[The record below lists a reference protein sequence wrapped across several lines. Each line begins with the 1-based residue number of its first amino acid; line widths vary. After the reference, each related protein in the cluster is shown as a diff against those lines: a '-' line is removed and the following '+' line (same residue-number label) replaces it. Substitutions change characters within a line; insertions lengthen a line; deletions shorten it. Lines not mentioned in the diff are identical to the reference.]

1 MLTWFLNFRYKNAT
15 PLSLEEIIEAKKA
28 KEDELSKPKFISKE
42 EKAKIAL
49 AKRQKEAD
57 ESRRRADEQR
67 AKQREIFQQGRIQND
82 PEFERRQRLDEKY
95 FSMTEFYF

>member
-1 MLTWFLNFRYKNAT
+1 MKWNFRRYKNPYWEQYFLCFKNAT

-57 ESRRRADEQR
+57 EARKRADEQR

-82 PEFERRQRLDEKY
+82 PEFERRQR
-95 FSMTEFYF
+95 